1 MSENEVVEEGE
12 GPISDDEAKEVDG
25 WKPPPESEEPALTL
39 EEHELGCLLLAMEKA
54 VLDCRQAS
62 QEVKS
67 LLPSMNAV
75 AQCIEK
81 AALSPMRLVLA
92 GCGGA
97 LVGAVAMWILH
108 GGLP

>member
-1 MSENEVVEEGE
+1 MTESRVVEEQE
-12 GPISDDEAKEVDG
+12 GPISDDEAQEVDG
-25 WKPPPESEEPALTL
+25 WKPPPETEEPALTL
-39 EEHELGCLLLAMEKA
+39 EEHELGCLLLALEKA

-75 AQCIEK
+75 AQSIER
-81 AALSPMRLVLA
+81 AAMSPMRLVLA

-97 LVGAVAMWILH
+97 LASAVAMWILH